1 MGDTTSNSAVPEESV
16 HPADNVIFQSRTP
29 RVSACG
35 TRYGYGP
42 CTILWIKVNDSE
54 WALLPHG
61 VPSLA
66 VHLSTDELTTML
78 HRLREKL

>member
-1 MGDTTSNSAVPEESV
+1 M
-16 HPADNVIFQSRTP
+16 
-29 RVSACG
+29 
-35 TRYGYGP
+35 

>member
-1 MGDTTSNSAVPEESV
+1 MTEESV
-16 HPADNVIFQSRTP
+16 HPADQAIYQSRTP

-35 TRYGYGP
+35 TRYGHGH
-42 CTILWIKVNDSE
+42 CTILWLKAENNE
-54 WALLPHG
+54 WVLLPHG

-78 HRLREKL
+78 DRLRAKL